1 MEIRLLTAQD
11 ATSYRTLRLEGLQTN
26 PEAFG
31 SSFEE
36 EKDMALELFAN
47 RLEAQGSFTFGAF
60 DQNELCGVA
69 TLVQES
75 KMKLKHKASIFAVYV
90 SPKKRGHGLGKRLM
104 QEIIKQ
110 GKQLADVEQ
119 INLTVVSSN
128 ESAKGLYTSL
138 GFLMFGTEK
147 RALKI
152 DHQCFDEDYM
162 VLYVKPLK

>member
-90 SPKKRGHGLGKRLM
+90 SPKK
-104 QEIIKQ
+104 
-110 GKQLADVEQ
+110 A
-119 INLTVVSSN
+119 
-128 ESAKGLYTSL
+128 
-138 GFLMFGTEK
+138 
-147 RALKI
+147 RAWLR
-152 DHQCFDEDYM
+152 
-162 VLYVKPLK
+162 

>member
-1 MEIRLLTAQD
+1 
-11 ATSYRTLRLEGLQTN
+11 
-26 PEAFG
+26 
-31 SSFEE
+31 
-36 EKDMALELFAN
+36 
-47 RLEAQGSFTFGAF
+47 
-60 DQNELCGVA
+60 
-69 TLVQES
+69 
-75 KMKLKHKASIFAVYV
+75 MKLKHKASIFAVYV

-147 RALKI
+147 RAFKNRPPML
-152 DHQCFDEDYM
+152 
-162 VLYVKPLK
+162 